1 MLENSVQKVKILV
14 KAKKYTSYVEEGGGD
29 VSFWKNL
36 REIKIWKIEVH
47 ISLILKNSRRIL
59 GLHI

>member
-1 MLENSVQKVKILV
+1 MLNILENWIWVI
-14 KAKKYTSYVEEGGGD
+14 AYKYTSYVEVGGGD

-47 ISLILKNSRRIL
+47 ISLIVKNLRRIL